1 MITMLDKDY
10 QSAKKVES
18 YLDKV
23 FSVRPVLKRWSEEK
37 SLPIFLREQYTFFIT
52 DLLDKKLLF
61 AIEKG
66 GINLS
71 TSNIGKHLNKIQEK
85 WPDLVAY
92 VTDDISSSE
101 RSRLI
106 EKRIPFLVP
115 DKQMFLP
122 MLGIDLQERFRTTKE
137 KQGGFSPATQVVTL
151 DAIYSQGE
159 KIYSVAESATRFG
172 YSAMTLS
179 RVFDEMEKAN
189 IGTHRTR
196 GRTRE
201 VIFPESKKEIWSA
214 ALPYLKSPVQKN
226 VFFPRPYSGKE
237 VAITGLSA
245 LSHYTN
251 LAEPDIHSIG
261 MDGKTWLRFK
271 GDGSYVETR
280 APEPDWTAVEVWAY
294 SPLRYARHKIADPLS
309 VFLSLRESPD
319 ERTQQA
325 LDELLKR
332 EKW

>member
-1 MITMLDKDY
+1 MLDKEY

-23 FSVRPVLKRWSEEK
+23 LLVRPVLKRWSEEK
-37 SLPIFLREQYTFFIT
+37 SLPIFLREQYSFFIAE
-52 DLLDKKLLF
+52 LLDKKLLF

-66 GINLS
+66 ELKLS
-71 TSNIGKHLNKIQEK
+71 TSSIGKHLNKIREK
-85 WPDLVAY
+85 WPGLVAY
-92 VTDDISSSE
+92 VTEDITGSE

-106 EKRIPFLVP
+106 EKKIPFLVP

-122 MLGIDLQERFRTTKE
+122 MLGVDLQERFRATKE
-137 KQGGFSPATQVVTL
+137 KQGGFSPATQVLTL

-159 KIYSVAESATRFG
+159 RIYSVAESAKRFG

-179 RVFDEMEKAN
+179 RVFDELEKAK

-201 VIFPESKKEIWSA
+201 VIFPESKKEIWNA
-214 ALPYLKSPVQKN
+214 ALPYLKSPVQKT
-226 VFFPRPYSGKE
+226 VYFTRPYLGKE

-251 LAEPDIHSIG
+251 LAETDIHSVG
-261 MDGKTWLRFK
+261 MDGKTWLRLK
-271 GDGSYVETR
+271 SDEIYVETR

-309 VFLSLRESPD
+309 VFLSLRDSRD

-332 EKW
+332 ERW

>member
-1 MITMLDKDY
+1 MAMLDRDY
-10 QSAKKVES
+10 ESAKKVES

-23 FSVRPVLKRWSEEK
+23 LLIRPVLKRWSEEK
-37 SLPIFLREQYTFFIT
+37 SLPIFLREQYAFFTT

-61 AIEKG
+61 ALEKT

-71 TSNIGKHLNKIQEK
+71 TSSIGKHLNKIQEK
-85 WPDLVAY
+85 WPGLVAY
-92 VTDDISSSE
+92 VTEDISGSE

-106 EKRIPFLVP
+106 EKKIPFLVP

-122 MLGIDLQERFRTTKE
+122 MLGVDLQERFRAIKE
-137 KQGGFSPATQVVTL
+137 NQGGFSPATQVLIL
-151 DAIYSQGE
+151 DAIYSQGAR
-159 KIYSVAESATRFG
+159 IYSVAESAKRLG

-179 RVFDEMEKAN
+179 RVFDELEKAN

-201 VIFPESKKEIWSA
+201 VIFPEWKKEIWDA
-214 ALPYLKSPVQKN
+214 TLPYLKSPVQKTAYIM
-226 VFFPRPYSGKE
+226 RPYTGKE
-237 VAITGLSA
+237 VVITGLTA
-245 LSHYTN
+245 LSHYTK
-251 LAEPDIHSIG
+251 LAEPETHSIG

-271 GDGSYVETR
+271 SNESYVETR
-280 APEPDWTAVEVWAY
+280 APEPDWTAVEVWSY

-309 VFLSLRESPD
+309 VFLSLRDSQD

-325 LDELLKR
+325 LDQLLRR